1 MAEIGKDESKVCSDK
16 DVGPEFS
23 DTYEMLRWVKDR
35 VSLVGFRPD
44 MWTSELEAKITDFI
58 CNRTIFKMVLFIEND
73 MLFIEKDV
81 RRVVELDVPEFM
93 YFVTGQGKL
102 STLTDISKN
111 VMYGRINGLGK
122 SISSTNSLLR
132 TMHGTY
138 ISQFK
143 DNGAWPESVKKDFNR
158 NLHRFMATLT
168 EVSNQS
174 KGKTVLYIPKEEI
187 SNASTVSEDKDLVQR
202 LESTVIRWTRQIK
215 DVINNQD
222 ILQDTEGTGPLEE
235 IQFWRSRTQ
244 DLSGIS
250 EQLKKEGVT
259 QIVSV
264 LKFAKSP
271 YLGPFT
277 SIVDSIQRGSIE
289 ANDNLKYLMSLHDP
303 CTELA
308 HAEPR
313 NIPKILPDLLACIR
327 MIWTSSKFYNTEER
341 LTGLLRKV
349 SSEIITCC
357 CSRISLSD
365 VLDGDVEKA
374 MKSLNESIKSGVHWK
389 QLYKVCADTVAKHTP
404 DITKHW
410 NFDTASIFAQVDA
423 FVQRCRDLLEICE
436 GQLQFARKGGAVS
449 QTGKA
454 ELPKFG
460 GTRGSEIAKQLHEI
474 EEEFERYIRRLK
486 TLEYD
491 ILDVKATRW
500 HDDYNLLKNGMKDL
514 EVMMQ
519 NVINSAFEGITAVSS
534 LVELLDAF
542 SSLAKREAVKR
553 CVQKKA
559 AHVYAIM
566 IREIELVRHEFDQ
579 FRLSPPL
586 GTAAPKYSGSAVW
599 ARNLLR
605 TVQKDWESLQ
615 EANAFTK
622 VKEAQDAKASYEQLS
637 AVLSDY
643 MMKMYQDWMTHLKDV
658 DHSQLQARLEVPLM
672 TRAFAEESSLK
683 GDSVQTDQSV
693 ASDTKNHPTMITEQS
708 GHVKRGA
715 VGLLVCNFDKSLL
728 RLLEEVHHWE
738 KFQGEIQI
746 PYVAHDIAN
755 KKEELRVM
763 REYVMLVVRD
773 YNEIITVL
781 NERERR
787 LFQEHIRRLDRKIAP
802 GISKLTWASKGVID
816 WYVRECRK
824 HCADLRQVVKEF
836 KDKSTEIN
844 RQCESIGTTVLVRI
858 DKDAV
863 STPEVFAAKQKEYG
877 DGIETKLKSSYA
889 TILAIMDG
897 IYEYFTNDPI
907 EVQREW
913 KRFQFTIDCQLSDV
927 LRQTAKKS
935 LQEFAKAINGDA
947 KSEPQSLFRVDLVLD
962 NNSVKY
968 QPSTLQ
974 LSETVN
980 EVSKR
985 LLERLKVIPR
995 ILNNVNGLG
1004 IKEEYLEYQKLSFY
1018 ERIAND
1024 EEVLKLLLQIMNGI
1038 AGCVNEMEKHLSFWD
1053 KYKPLW
1059 EMDKGAFI
1067 RRYAKTD
1074 RPLSQFV
1081 ADVTRYR
1088 EIQKSVQS
1096 EDMATNINFMKVDCT
1111 QLKAA
1116 LVAHCIQWQ
1125 NKLTSLLNE
1134 NIKTELYS
1142 LHDSFDSAT
1151 VELSAKPLNLDELS
1165 TKINLLK
1172 KFQESQ
1178 QETEARFDPVEET
1191 YAVLSQFEVQV
1202 TEEENNKL
1210 TSLRTAWTAFQGV
1223 IEKAGHSLASSKQ
1236 SMKKDLEAALT
1247 NFSARV
1253 ESYRAEVIENL
1264 PFDNDVTLEVAFER
1278 LEEFSTK
1285 LSGVRD
1291 TEDRLKPGLSV
1302 FELELP
1308 DCKELMWC
1316 ETEIRVLKDVW
1327 TVTREWN
1334 TQWQE
1339 WKDNKFDDLDI
1350 NDMEL
1355 SAQTYNKRV
1364 GKLGREKGLQGAP
1377 GGAKQFGAYQALK
1390 ELIDQFRQTLPLIQ
1404 DLKNPAIR
1412 PRHWESLKEE
1422 IQKQFD
1428 PFADDFTLS
1437 QVFSLGLHLHGEFIG
1452 DISANANKEMAI
1464 EQALEEIASSWSTVQ
1479 IEMAEF
1485 KTIYWK
1491 VRSTDDMFAVLEDN
1505 QVSLSTMKA
1514 SKFFLSFQEKIEYWE
1529 KTLSTVGE
1537 VVELLLQVQR
1547 QWMYL
1552 ESIFMASEDIKKQL
1566 PSEANLF
1573 EQVNT
1578 DYIDVTEGIV
1588 ANPIAVHAC
1597 KKQGVLEKLTEMDLK
1612 LEKIQKSLDQYLET
1626 KRQAFPR
1633 FYFLS
1638 NDDLLEILGQQKDPT
1653 QVQKHIKKCF
1663 VGIATLVL
1671 LEPGK
1676 QGNKTYE
1683 STGMISNDGEKV
1695 PLARNCIISGAVESW
1710 LNDVESKM
1718 FDTVAKQ
1725 CSLTLQAYKGKKEK
1739 WIKDWPGQ
1747 LLITVGAI
1755 SWTADCTRALETIM
1769 KGGNKSALRQAKKK
1783 QISYLNRLSDMVRG
1797 QLSKLERRKLVALIT
1812 MEIHNRDV
1820 QDRMIKAN
1828 TQSITDFDWL
1838 CQLRF
1843 YWDKEEGEHGGV
1855 IVRQT
1860 NQTMEFGYE
1869 YQGNNGRLVVTPLTD
1884 RCVLTLV
1891 TALALNR
1898 GGAPAGPAGTGK
1910 TETVK
1915 DLGKNLA
1922 KYVVVFNCSDAMDY
1936 KSVGRMFSGLVQ
1948 TGGWGCFDEFNRI
1961 QIEVLSVIAQQVMS
1975 IMNAIAQRKRSFN
1988 FMGTEV
1994 RCRWS
1999 CGIFIT
2005 MNPGYAGRTELPD
2018 NLKSLFRPVSMMV
2031 PDLALIAEVML
2042 AAEGFKEAKPLAKKT
2057 TTLYALMVQ
2066 QLSKQDHYDFGLRS
2080 LRGVLMCAGA
2090 LKRED
2095 PELSEELIL
2104 LRALR
2109 DMNVPKFIREDMELF
2124 MLLINDLF
2132 PGMETPASEQGSLQ
2146 KQIEAELKNAGLQA
2160 KESIIQKAIQL
2171 YESKCTRHCNMCVG
2185 RTLAGKSVAWKMLAA
2200 ATTAMA
2206 KEHGAE
2212 GFQVVRTYVLNPK
2225 SVSMN
2230 ELYGAFDLATF
2241 EWTDGILSNVFR
2253 SCAQDERKDEKWIV
2267 LDGPVDTLWI
2277 ESMNTVMDD
2286 NKTLTLINGDRIS
2299 MSASMSLLFEVRDL
2313 AVASPA
2319 TVSRAGMIYLDVD
2332 NLGWGPFVTSWV
2344 QAKTENEESRTLLLS
2359 LFDKYCVPT
2368 FEFKRRNVFEPVPVT
2383 DFNAIRSL
2391 CNLYDTFAIPENG
2404 VCRETQ
2410 PESFTLMTERWFAF
2424 CMIWSLCA
2432 AADSEGRKKLDGF
2445 VRDLETQFPP
2455 ACTIYDYF
2463 LDVKSRDWKAW
2474 DEKVPNPW
2482 RPQKDALFFQIIV
2495 PTVDTTRNTFVVQ
2508 NLVKRNIHTMLVG
2521 TTGTGKTVLS
2531 EKMLQTLTNE
2541 EGSKFGK
2548 LVVNFSSATSSLTTQ
2563 EIIEGSMEKRSKDK
2577 FGPPGGKQLVCFVD
2591 DFNMPRKDLFGSQP
2605 PLELLRQWIDYG
2617 GWYERAKQ
2625 TWRFIQDMQL
2635 LVAMG
2640 PPGGGRAE
2648 ISERLQSR
2656 FNLLNFTPASSQ
2668 DMERIFASILVP
2680 HLVDFEEEIK
2690 PLGPGII
2697 GATVSLYHKVIK
2709 SFLPTP
2715 AKSHYLF
2722 NMRDVA
2728 KVTQGMLQSHKNSID
2743 SRDSFL
2749 RLWAHEAS
2757 RVLCDRFICMEDIE
2771 KFQELVN
2778 SELASRLSTSWDALM
2793 GELESPELGPRFSDF
2808 LGEPVGDGPPYYEE
2822 VLEIKS
2828 MKLHL
2833 EEKLEDYNME
2843 PGFIPMDLV
2852 LFKDAIGYVC
2862 RIGRVLRQMRGNLTL
2877 VGIGGSGR
2885 QSLSRLA
2892 AYTCD
2897 HKLFSIE
2904 ITKQYRSVEFHEDLK
2919 ALFLQAGGEGK
2930 PTTFLFS
2937 DTQIKE
2943 ESFLEDVNNIL
2954 SSGEVP
2960 NLFTK
2965 EDKLAAFDYVRPE
2978 AKKAGIPETADNLW
2992 ELFISRTRNN
3002 LHVVLCMSP
3011 TGDDFRNRCRMYP
3024 ALVSGTTI
3032 IFFHPW
3038 PQDAL
3043 REVAAKFLEETKLID
3058 SGTKSKGGKEESA
3071 DPDLSDDVLKPRVG
3085 TVFALAHQTVA
3096 NSSAKML
3103 LELKRNNYVTPTNFL
3118 ELVKSYR
3125 ELLTEKMGEIGES
3138 RNKLIGGLSKL
3149 EEGKIQVEEM
3159 SVELEKKK
3167 VVVAQAQKDCEE
3179 LLVVI
3184 VSERRSADERKQQV
3198 EAQAERISNEEIECK
3213 KIAADAEADL
3223 GKALP
3228 ALNRAMQEVDKLDK
3242 SSISEVKAYA
3252 SPPPAVEMVLNAV
3265 MLLFNL
3271 KPDWATAKRKIGE
3284 PNFLVQIKSFDKD
3297 NVSNKSL
3304 SKLSK
3309 FTKRADFTSEEVGK
3323 KSQAAAVLCTWV
3335 LAIELY
3341 SQVFREVAPKRQKL
3355 NSAMQKLSLAQGQL
3369 KAAQEEL
3376 AEVIAKVDELNN
3388 KYQESVGEKNRL
3400 RNEAEGL
3407 EAKLDRADKLVSG
3420 LSGERV
3426 RWESSIGGF
3435 DISLRNLVGDALV
3448 AAAFLSYAGPFDTA
3462 YRNELV
3468 STWLAAVKEKGIPH
3482 SNEFQFT
3489 SFLAKATDV
3498 RNWNLAGLPS
3508 DNFSTENGVIT
3519 TRGRRWPL
3527 MIDPQNQ
3534 ANKWIKNA
3542 YPDIVVCNLKM
3553 ADFIRKL
3560 ETSIQFG
3567 TAYMLQDVEEEL
3579 DPAIDPVLTKSIV
3592 KVGNRSVIKLGD
3604 KEIDYSEDF
3613 RFFIT
3618 TKLGNPHYTPEV
3630 STKVTLVNF
3639 SVKLEGLEAQ
3649 LLGEVVRQEEPELEA
3664 QKAELVVKVAEGK
3677 NALVALE
3684 NSILKSLAEATG
3696 SLLED
3701 EALVDTLQVSKK
3713 TSEDVIHQLK
3723 ISEETEGRIDAT
3735 RQGYKPVATRAA
3747 ILYFVLNDLSS
3758 VDPMY
3763 QFSLSSYVDLFN
3775 SSIVRSRAAAKPEA
3789 DMDREKGKGKDE
3801 ETDKSANPELEA
3813 RIRSI
3818 NNFHT
3823 YEVYCYACRG
3833 LFERHKLLLS
3843 LQICFQTLKQEN
3855 LIPKEEL
3862 DFFLRG
3868 GQVMDRTSQRQNPA
3882 PDLVDALQ
3890 WDNICELDKIGAFQ
3904 GLTTNFEQ
3912 NLREWKSWYLS
3923 PSPEAESLPGEW
3935 DNKLSELQRLLVVRS
3950 LRVDRT
3956 MSAATNFVSNNLGPQ
3971 YVEPP
3976 PFDLNAVFQSSSPS
3990 MPLIFVLSPGVDP
4003 TKQVYALA
4011 EQLEFSVGDCSL
4023 GQGQAPVA
4031 TKLINDGL
4039 AEGNWVFLANC
4050 HLAASWLPS
4059 LEKIIE
4065 DYCDEKTYHPDF
4077 RLWLSSSPTPKFPLT
4092 ILQRGLKMTTEPPK
4106 GLKANLRRL
4115 YDLIPESEF
4124 ERCQEKSK
4132 YKKLLFCLAWF
4143 HSLLL
4148 ERRKF
4153 LALGWNI
4160 PYDFNDADF
4169 LICENIIAMY
4179 VDEYPEET
4187 PWDAI
4192 RYLIAQANYGGRIT
4206 DDWDRRLCLVYVN
4219 QLFNDLAIDTENFQV
4234 CDLQQ
4239 YYIPDEGK
4247 ISSYKDYISGL
4258 PLTDHPVCFGQH
4270 PNADVSSM
4278 MTNARMVLDTLLALQ
4293 PRVVTEGGQS
4303 NDEKVLLIAKDLQER
4318 LMPEFDLYEAKRALA
4333 SRSDPDPLKSV
4344 LLQEI
4349 DRYSKLLRAVRS
4361 SLLGLDSGIKGL
4373 TVITSELE
4381 NIFDALLVGKVPESW
4396 SFCYPSL
4403 KPLGSW
4409 MRDLT
4414 ARCQFFQDWLQIQ
4427 LPKAFWLSGFT
4438 YPTGFLTGLLQTCAR
4453 KNGVSIDALSWEFP
4467 ILDQTPASI
4476 TEHPKEG
4483 AYIYGMFLEG
4493 ARWDSKNSCLTDAHP
4508 LELIANMPL
4517 VHFQPSEGKKKSGKG
4532 LYVCPLY
4539 LYPVRTGTRERPSFM
4554 LPVELKSGEF
4564 DGDYWTKRGTA
4575 LLLST
4580 SI

>member
-1 MAEIGKDESKVCSDK
+1 MAHVAEIGGEEAKADKEES
-16 DVGPEFS
+16 GPEFS
-23 DTYEMLRWVKDR
+23 ETYEVLSWVKER
-35 VSLVGFRPD
+35 VCLVGFRPS
-44 MWTSELEAKITDFI
+44 MWTSELEAKITDFV
-58 CNRTIFKMVLFIEND
+58 CNPTIFTLIMYIENDVLFIERD
-73 MLFIEKDV
+73 I
-81 RRVVELDVPEFM
+81 RRVAEQEVSELM
-93 YFVTGQGKL
+93 YFITGQGKL
-102 STLTDISKN
+102 STLADISKN
-111 VMYGRINGLGK
+111 VIYGRINGLGT
-122 SISSTNSLLR
+122 SINSTNSLLR

-187 SNASTVSEDKDLVQR
+187 TIASEVAEDKDLVQR

-215 DVINNQD
+215 EVINNQD

-250 EQLKKEGVT
+250 GQLKKKGVT
-259 QIVSV
+259 QIVEV
-264 LKFAKSP
+264 LKLAKSP

-277 SIVDSIQRGSIE
+277 NIVDSIQRGSIE
-289 ANDNLKYLMSLHDP
+289 ANDNLKFLMSLHDP

-357 CSRISLSD
+357 CSRISLAD
-365 VLDGDVEKA
+365 ILDGDVEKA
-374 MKSLNESIKSGVHWK
+374 MKSLNESINSGVHWK
-389 QLYKVCADTVAKHTP
+389 QLYRVCADTVERHTKDP
-404 DITKHW
+404 AKHW

-436 GQLQFARKGGAVS
+436 GQLQFARRGNGIGQGS
-449 QTGKA
+449 Q
-454 ELPKFG
+454 LPRFA
-460 GTRGSEIAKQLHEI
+460 GTRGPEIAKQLREI
-474 EEEFERYIRRLK
+474 EEEFERYVERLK
-486 TLEYD
+486 DLEYD

-519 NVINSAFEGITAVSS
+519 NVINSAFEGITSMSS
-534 LVELLDAF
+534 LVELLSAF
-542 SSLAKREAVKR
+542 SSLAKRDAVKR
-553 CVQKKA
+553 CLQKKA
-559 AHVYAIM
+559 AQVYSIM
-566 IREIELVRHEFDQ
+566 IKEMEMVRHEFDQ
-579 FRLSPPL
+579 FRGSPPL
-586 GTAAPKYSGSAVW
+586 GTAAPKYSGSAIW

-605 TVQKDWESLQ
+605 TVQKDWELLQ
-615 EANAFTK
+615 QANSFAK
-622 VKEAQDAKASYEQLS
+622 VKEAEDAKSTFEQLA

-643 MMKMYQDWMTHLKDV
+643 TMKMYQDWMTHLKDI

-672 TRAFAEESSLK
+672 ARVFSSENSIK
-683 GDSVQTDQSV
+683 EDSVHTDQS
-693 ASDTKNHPTMITEQS
+693 AGSDEKKAPPVLSESSAGYTKRS
-708 GHVKRGA
+708 A

-836 KDKSTEIN
+836 KEKSGEIN
-844 RQCESIGTTVLVRI
+844 WQCENIGATLLVRI
-858 DKDAV
+858 DKDDV
-863 STPEVFAAKQKEYG
+863 CTPQVFAAKQKDYG
-877 DGIETKLKSSYA
+877 DVIEAKLKSAYS

-897 IYEYFTNDPI
+897 IYQYFTNDPI

-927 LRQTAKKS
+927 LRQTAKRS
-935 LQEFAKAINGDA
+935 LQEFARAINGDA

-962 NNSVKY
+962 NNTVSY
-968 QPSTLQ
+968 QPSTLE

-980 EVSKR
+980 DVSKQ
-985 LLERLKVIPR
+985 LLERIKVIPR

-1018 ERIAND
+1018 ERIAKD
-1024 EEVLKLLLQIMNGI
+1024 EEILKLLLQIMNGI
-1038 AGCVNEMEKHLSFWD
+1038 AGCVNEMKKHLSFWD

-1067 RRYAKTD
+1067 RRYAKTK
-1074 RPLSQFV
+1074 RPLSQYEI
-1081 ADVTRYR
+1081 DITRYR
-1088 EIQKSVQS
+1088 DLQKSVQA
-1096 EDMATNINFMKVDCT
+1096 EDMATTINFMKVDCT
-1111 QLKAA
+1111 QLKAS
-1116 LVAHCIQWQ
+1116 LVGHCIQWQ
-1125 NKLTSLLNE
+1125 NKLTNLLNE
-1134 NIKTELYS
+1134 NVRTELVD
-1142 LHDSFDSAT
+1142 LHSTFDVT
-1151 VELSAKPLNLDELS
+1151 TKELTAKPLNLDELS

-1172 KFQESQ
+1172 KFQDNQEEIES
-1178 QETEARFDPVEET
+1178 RFKPVQDT
-1191 YAVLSQFEVQV
+1191 YATLVKFDVQV
-1202 TEEENNKL
+1202 SEDEQTKL
-1210 TSLRTAWTAFQGV
+1210 NSLLTAWGAFKHM
-1223 IEKAGHSLASSKQ
+1223 IEEAAVSLASSKQ
-1236 SMKKDLEAALT
+1236 SMKKDLESALS
-1247 NFSARV
+1247 NFSSRV
-1253 ESYRAEVIENL
+1253 ESYRAEVTENL
-1264 PFDNDVTLEVAFER
+1264 PFNSDLGVEAAFER
-1278 LEEFSTK
+1278 LNEFAAK
-1285 LSGVRD
+1285 LSSVRE
-1291 TEDRLKPGLSV
+1291 TEARLKPGLNV

-1316 ETEIRVLKDVW
+1316 ETEIGVLTEIW
-1327 TVTREWN
+1327 SVTREWN
-1334 TQWQE
+1334 AQWQE

-1355 SAQTYNKRV
+1355 SAQQYNKKV
-1364 GKLGREKGLQGAP
+1364 GKLGREKGLQGVP

-1428 PFADDFTLS
+1428 PFANSFTLS

-1464 EQALEEIASSWSTVQ
+1464 EQALEEIANTWATIE

-1485 KTIYWK
+1485 KTVYWK
-1491 VRSTDDMFAVLEDN
+1491 VRSTEDMFAVLEDN

-1514 SKFFLSFQEKIEYWE
+1514 SKFFLSFQQKIEHWE

-1566 PSEANLF
+1566 PSEATLF
-1573 EQVNT
+1573 EQVNDDYKSVT
-1578 DYIDVTEGIV
+1578 DGIV
-1588 ANPIAVHAC
+1588 GNPIAIKAC
-1597 KKQGVLEKLTEMDLK
+1597 KKEGVLEKLTEMDLK

-1695 PLARNCIISGAVESW
+1695 PLARNCVISGAVESW
-1710 LNDVESKM
+1710 LNDVEANM

-1755 SWTADCTRALETIM
+1755 SWTAECTRALETIM

-1783 QISYLNRLSDMVRG
+1783 QVSYLNRLSDMVRG
-1797 QLSKLERRKLVALIT
+1797 QLSKIERRKLVALIT

-1828 TQSITDFDWL
+1828 TQSVTDFDWL

-1843 YWDKEEGEHGGV
+1843 YWDKEEGEYGGV
-1855 IVRQT
+1855 VVRQT
-1860 NQTMEFGYE
+1860 NQTMEYGYE

-1975 IMNAIAQRKRSFN
+1975 IMNAIAQRKTSFN

-2132 PGMETPASEQGSLQ
+2132 PGMETPPSEQGKLQ
-2146 KQIEAELKNAGLQA
+2146 KQIEIELEKAGFQPCA
-2160 KESIIQKAIQL
+2160 SIIQKAIQL

-2206 KEHGAE
+2206 KEHGE
-2212 GFQVVRTYVLNPK
+2212 DGFQVVRTYVLNPK

-2332 NLGWGPFVTSWV
+2332 NLGWEPFVTSWV
-2344 QAKTENEESRTLLLS
+2344 QKKTSDEETRTLLLS
-2359 LFDKYCVPT
+2359 LFNKYCVPT
-2368 FEFKRRNVFEPVPVT
+2368 FEFKRRNVNEPVPVT
-2383 DFNAIRSL
+2383 DFNAVRSL
-2391 CNLYDTFAIPENG
+2391 CNLFDTLATPSNG
-2404 VCRETQ
+2404 VCKETE
-2410 PESFTLMTERWFAF
+2410 PESFTMMVEKWFAF
-2424 CMIWSLCA
+2424 CVIWSLCA

-2445 VRDLETQFPP
+2445 VRDVETQFPP
-2455 ACTIYDYF
+2455 ASTIYDYF
-2463 LDVKSRDWKAW
+2463 LDVKSRDWKPW

-2482 RPQKDALFFQIIV
+2482 RPQKDALFFEIIV

-2508 NLVKRNIHTMLVG
+2508 NLVKKNIHTMLVG

-2531 EKMLQTLTNE
+2531 DKMLQALTGE

-2577 FGPPGGKQLVCFVD
+2577 FGPPGGKQLICFVD

-2656 FNLLNFTPASSQ
+2656 FNLLNFTPASIQ
-2668 DMERIFASILVP
+2668 DMERIFTSILVP

-2690 PLGPGII
+2690 PLGSTII

-2715 AKSHYLF
+2715 AKCHYLF

-2728 KVTQGMLQSHKNSID
+2728 KVTQGLLQGNKHSID
-2743 SRDSFL
+2743 TKESML
-2749 RLWAHEAS
+2749 RLWVHEAS
-2757 RVLCDRFICMEDIE
+2757 RVLCDRFISQEDIV
-2771 KFQELVN
+2771 KFKELVN
-2778 SELASRLSTSWDALM
+2778 TELTSRFSTSWENLM
-2793 GELESPELGPRFSDF
+2793 AELENPELGPRFSDF
-2808 LGEPVGDGPPYYEE
+2808 LGEPVGDAPPSYEE
-2822 VLEIKS
+2822 VVEIRSLKA
-2828 MKLHL
+2828 HL

-2862 RIGRVLRQMRGNLTL
+2862 RIGRVLGQMRGNLTL

-2892 AYTCD
+2892 AYTCEQ
-2897 HKLFSIE
+2897 KLFSIE

-2930 PTTFLFS
+2930 ATTFLFS

-2965 EDKLAAFDYVRPE
+2965 EEKLAAFDYVRPE

-3032 IFFHPW
+3032 IYFHPW

-3058 SGTKSKGGKEESA
+3058 GGKDKERSEDA
-3071 DPDLSDDVLKPRVG
+3071 EDELSDEVLKPRVG

-3096 NSSAKML
+3096 AASANML

-3149 EEGKIQVEEM
+3149 EEGKVQVEEM

-3198 EAQAERISNEEIECK
+3198 EAQAERISKEEIECK
-3213 KIAADAEADL
+3213 KIADDAEADL

-3228 ALNRAMQEVDKLDK
+3228 ALERAMQEVDKLDK

-3304 SKLSK
+3304 AKLSK
-3309 FTKRADFTSEEVGK
+3309 FTKRADFTAEEVGK

-3341 SQVFREVAPKRQKL
+3341 SQVFREVAPKRLKL
-3355 NSAMQKLSLAQGQL
+3355 KMAMDKLSLAQGQL

-3376 AEVIAKVDELNN
+3376 AEVIAKVEELNN

-3435 DISLRNLVGDALV
+3435 DVSLRNLVGDALV

-3462 YRNELV
+3462 YRNDLV
-3468 STWLAAVKEKGIPH
+3468 STWLSAVKENGIPH
-3482 SNEFQFT
+3482 SDGFQFT
-3489 SFLAKATDV
+3489 GFLANATDV

-3508 DNFSTENGVIT
+3508 DDFSTENGVIT

-3560 ETSIQFG
+3560 ETCIQFG

-3677 NALVALE
+3677 NSLVALE

-3713 TSEDVIHQLK
+3713 TSEDVVHQLK
-3723 ISEETEGRIDAT
+3723 ISEETEGRIDST

-3775 SSIVRSRAAAKPEA
+3775 SSIVRSRTAAKPEA
-3789 DMDREKGKGKDE
+3789 ETERSKGKRKDE
-3801 ETDKSANPELEA
+3801 DSDKSANPELEA
-3813 RIRSI
+3813 RITAI
-3818 NNFHT
+3818 NSFHT

-3868 GQVMDRTSQRQNPA
+3868 GQVMDRTTQRQNPA
-3882 PDLVDALQ
+3882 KDLIDALQ
-3890 WDNICELDKIGAFQ
+3890 WDNICELDKVGAFQ
-3904 GLTTNFEQ
+3904 GLATNFEQ

-3923 PSPEAESLPGEW
+3923 PSPESESLPGEW
-3935 DNKLSELQRLLVVRS
+3935 DNKLTELQRLLVVRS

-3956 MSAATNFVSNNLGPQ
+3956 MSAATNFVANNLGPQ

-3976 PFDLNAVFQSSSPS
+3976 PFDLNAVFQSSSPG

-4011 EQLEFSVGDCSL
+4011 EQLGFAVGDCSL

-4050 HLAASWLPS
+4050 HLAASWLPT

-4065 DYCDEKTYHPDF
+4065 DYCDEKTFHTDF

-4115 YDLIPESEF
+4115 YDLIPESDF
-4124 ERCQEKSK
+4124 ERCTEKSK

-4179 VDEYPEET
+4179 VDEYPQET

-4219 QLFNDLAIDTENFQV
+4219 QLFNDDAIETDNFQV

-4239 YYIPDEGK
+4239 YYIPDEGR
-4247 ISSYKDYISGL
+4247 ITSYKDYIAGL

-4278 MTNARMVLDTLLALQ
+4278 MTNANMVLDTLLALQ
-4293 PRVVTEGGQS
+4293 PRVVTKGGQS
-4303 NDEKVLLIAKDLQER
+4303 NDEKVLLIAKDLQDR
-4318 LMPEFDLYEAKRALA
+4318 LMPEFDMYEAKRALS

-4349 DRYSKLLRAVRS
+4349 DRYSKLLRAVRT

-4381 NIFDALLVGKVPESW
+4381 NIFDALLVGKVPDSW

-4409 MRDLT
+4409 IRDLT
-4414 ARCQFFQDWLQIQ
+4414 ARCQFFQGWLQNE

-4438 YPTGFLTGLLQTCAR
+4438 YPTGFLTGLLQTSAR
-4453 KNGVSIDALSWEFP
+4453 KNGISIDTLAWEFP
-4467 ILDQTPASI
+4467 VLEETLSNI
-4476 TEHPKEG
+4476 TQHPTEG

-4493 ARWDSKNSCLTDAHP
+4493 ARWDNKNQCLTDANP
-4508 LELIANMPL
+4508 LELIATMPT
-4517 VHFQPSEGKKKSGKG
+4517 VHFQPSENKKKTVKG
-4532 LYVCPLY
+4532 VYVCPLY
-4539 LYPVRTGTRERPSFM
+4539 LYPIRTGTRERPSFM
-4554 LPVELKSGEF
+4554 LPVDIRSGDV

-4580 SI
+4580 ST